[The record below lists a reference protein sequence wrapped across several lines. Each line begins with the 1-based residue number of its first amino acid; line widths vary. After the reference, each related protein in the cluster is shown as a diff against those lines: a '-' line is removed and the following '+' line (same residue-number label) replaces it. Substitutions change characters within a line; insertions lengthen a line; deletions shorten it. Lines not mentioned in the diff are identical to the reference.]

1 MKLRSCVAAA
11 AALALGVAVPT
22 VSAAAPAARPHTAFA
37 KAPSAGRLAA
47 TVKPRALQSTK
58 KVDVIVQLTG
68 DPVAVAEAK
77 SGTAFSDAKRKQV
90 KAKLRTAQDTLGTK
104 IAAKGGNVTYRMQS
118 AYNGVRVRISSSK
131 VSSLTTLP
139 GVAAVHTLT
148 PKSLDN
154 TESVPFIGTGTAWQA
169 YGKTGKG
176 VKIAI
181 IDTGIDYTHADFGGP
196 GTTDA
201 FETAKANSAKPAD
214 KTLFGPK
221 APRVK
226 GGYDFVGDDYDAD
239 ADGAAAIP
247 VPDPNPLDCQG
258 HGSHVAGT
266 AAGNGVT
273 TAGKAYTGP
282 YNQSTQKNT
291 SFNVG
296 PGVAPE
302 AELYALRVFGCDGT
316 TVVTTEAI
324 DWAVDHQMDVINM
337 SLGSTY
343 GSSTDPDAV
352 AASNAVA
359 AGVVVV
365 ASAGNEGSSPYMVG
379 TPSVGQGVV
388 SVAAVDSGSQFA
400 GASLKS
406 GETTLTA
413 INANNATLPSGS
425 FEVVVVKDVD
435 RPEAPGENE
444 ALGCSVEAFQA
455 AGIEAGKKQLAVVE
469 RGTCARAAKA
479 IFGQEAGAAAVL
491 MVSTSDD
498 FPPFE
503 GRITYNPDDPTQ
515 KVTVTI
521 PFLGVPS
528 SDGSTIKGLAGQTL
542 TMTPIGIDNPGFRK
556 YASFSSGGPATG
568 DSGLSP
574 SVSAPGVSIASAAV
588 GTGTD
593 SAIRSGTSMAAPHVA
608 GVAALAVQAHPK
620 WRASQ
625 IASAIVGTADPEKVE
640 DDNSVRLG
648 GSGLVDPAQVVAT
661 QTFVTGDRYFSKAGA
676 VWEDSL
682 SFGFAESNTAFV
694 KSRTI
699 TVTNTGN
706 VPVTYTLSAEE
717 DASSLDAAAVRF
729 SSKRVVVPARGS
741 ASVRVTLS
749 ARAAAIPSSMTGGF
763 GYHEL
768 SGQVLLTGSDKSKL
782 RVPYLLVPRAASQLT
797 ASLSGGSGGHLDL
810 AKAGSPSSVNVKLT
824 NPKGALDGSADFYT
838 LGLTDRADVKRSW
851 AGSGYDLRAAGVQSF
866 DGYTDEFHP
875 DEDTLLVFAVNNHS
889 RWSNAAT
896 NEFDVLIDVDGD
908 GEPDFDVFTFDSG
921 YVRTGVFDGT
931 TEVFYSDLHK
941 ENDLNAAGFMAFA
954 PTDSSTILL
963 QVVAGDLGLTAT
975 GPSKGAFSYT
985 VQSSTILDTEAGDSF
1000 DGMATYNPWAKA
1012 VEDGLWETVK
1022 PNRTLTVPVAVNR
1035 TNWATQKPKG
1045 VMVVSLDNRAGAA
1058 EAQLVTL
1065 R

>member
-1 MKLRSCVAAA
+1 VAAV

-22 VSAAAPAARPHTAFA
+22 VSAAAPAARPHPTFA
-37 KAPSAGRLAA
+37 KAPSSGRLAA
-47 TVKPRALQSTK
+47 TVMPRALRSTK

-77 SGTAFSDAKRKQV
+77 SGSTFSETKRKQV

-104 IAAKGGNVTYRMQS
+104 IAAKGGKVTYHMQS
-118 AYNGVRVRISSSK
+118 AYNGVRVRIQASK
-131 VSSLTTLP
+131 ISSLTTLP

-201 FETAKANSAKPAD
+201 FDTAKANSTKPAD
-214 KTLFGPK
+214 SSLFGPK

-239 ADGAAAIP
+239 SDGAAAVP

-266 AAGNGVT
+266 AAGSGVT
-273 TAGKAYTGP
+273 TEGKTYTGP
-282 YNQSTQKNT
+282 YNEGTQKNT

-296 PGVAPE
+296 PGVAPQ
-302 AELYALRVFGCDGT
+302 AELYALRVFGCDGST
-316 TVVTTEAI
+316 DVTTEAI

-337 SLGSTY
+337 SLGSTF
-343 GSSTDPDAV
+343 GSSTDPDSV

-365 ASAGNEGSSPYMVG
+365 ASAGNEGPSPYMVG
-379 TPSVGQGVV
+379 SPSVGQGVV
-388 SVAAVDSGSQFA
+388 SVAAIDSNSQFA

-406 GETTLTA
+406 GETTVTA
-413 INANNATLPSGS
+413 INANNATIPSGD
-425 FEVVVVKDVD
+425 FTVVVLADV
-435 RPEAPGENE
+435 PGTADENE
-444 ALGCSVEAFQA
+444 ALGCSVEAFEA
-455 AGIEAGKKQLAVVE
+455 AGIEPGKNQLAVVD
-469 RGTCARAAKA
+469 RGTCARAAKP
-479 IFGQEAGAAAVL
+479 IFGQQAGAAAVL
-491 MVSTSDD
+491 MVNNADG

-503 GRITYNPDDPTQ
+503 GRITYNPDDPSQ
-515 KVTVTI
+515 KFTVTI
-521 PFLGVPS
+521 PFLGVS
-528 SDGSTIKGLAGQTL
+528 QSDGSAVKALAGKTL
-542 TMTPIGIDNPGFRK
+542 TMTSVGISNPGFRG

-574 SVSAPGVSIASAAV
+574 SVAAPGVSIASAAV

-593 SAIRSGTSMAAPHVA
+593 SAILSGTSMAAPHVA
-608 GVAALAVQAHPK
+608 GVAALAVQAHPT

-640 DDNSVRLG
+640 KDNSVRLG
-648 GSGLVDPAQVVAT
+648 GTGLVDPAQVVAT
-661 QTFVTGDRYFSKAGA
+661 QAFVTGDRYFSKAGA

-682 SFGFAESNTAFV
+682 SFGFAESNTSFV

-699 TVTNTGN
+699 TITNTGR

-717 DASSLDAAAVRF
+717 DASSLDVAAVRF

-749 ARAAAIPSSMTGGF
+749 AQAASIPSSVADDQWGF
-763 GYHEL
+763 HEL

-782 RVPYLLVPRAASQLT
+782 RVPYLLVPRATTQLSAT
-797 ASLSGGSGGHLDL
+797 LAWGSGGKLDI
-810 AKAGSPSSVNVKLT
+810 AKASSATSVNVKLA
-824 NPKGALDGSADFYT
+824 NPRGALTASADFYT
-838 LGLTDRADVKRSW
+838 LGLTDRADVSRKSV
-851 AGSGYDLRAAGVQSF
+851 GSGYDLRAAGVQSF
-866 DGYTDEFHP
+866 DGYSDENHP
-875 DEDTLLVFAVNNHS
+875 DDTLLVFAVNNYS

-896 NEFDVLIDVDGD
+896 NEFDVLIDTDGD
-908 GEPDFDVFTFDSG
+908 SKPDWAVFTFDSG
-921 YVRTGVFDGT
+921 YVRTEVFNGI

-941 ENDLNAAGFMAFA
+941 ENDLNATGFLAGA

-963 QVVAGDLGLTAT
+963 PVIAGDLGLTESGAT
-975 GPSKGAFSYT
+975 KGAFSYT
-985 VQSSTILDTEAGDSF
+985 VQSSTVLDVDAGDSF
-1000 DGMATYNPWAKA
+1000 NGLATYNPWAKA
-1012 VEDGLWETVK
+1012 VEDGLYETVK
-1022 PNRTLTVPVAVNR
+1022 PNRTLTVPVAVNPA
-1035 TNWATQKPKG
+1035 NWAIQKPKG
-1045 VMVVSLDNRAGAA
+1045 LMVVSLDNKAGAE